1 MKPRIENFEQLSS
14 GLLVPRG
21 LGSELGRAAGR
32 PTDHPNTLA
41 LQDIARR
48 HKARSS
54 QALWDELIY
63 EQVGSG
69 PTLTAAAE
77 ALLVSDVSIPPAYM
91 VAKRILCVRI
101 FGKASNAVTT
111 PGTLTLRIRWG
122 GLAGVVLVASN
133 AMTQNVIVQTDK
145 TWFAEADIQCL
156 TEGATGTFLT
166 CGRIVRGN
174 QAAAAVADMVPDMWP
189 AASLAPVTVDT
200 TILKLLS
207 ITAQPSLATAS
218 ITCMGYQLY
227 SRS

>member
-1 MKPRIENFEQLSS
+1 MRSTMEQFERNKA
-14 GLLVPRG
+14 GLYVPRDP
-21 LGSELGRAAGR
+21 A
-32 PTDHPNTLA
+32 LA
-41 LQDIARR
+41 EAMRIA
-48 HKARSS
+48 KKWDVQGS

-69 PTLTAAAE
+69 PTLVAAAE

-91 VAKRILCVRI
+91 VAKRIICARL
-101 FGKASNAVTT
+101 FGKASNVVTT
-111 PGTLTLRIRWG
+111 PGTLTLRVRWG
-122 GLAGVVLVASN
+122 GLAGVVLAASA

-145 TWFAEADIQCL
+145 TWFAEIDIQCL
-156 TEGATGTFLT
+156 TEGLTGTFLS

-174 QAAAAVADMVPDMWP
+174 QAAAAVADMTPDMWP
-189 AASLAPVTVDT
+189 PASLAPVVVDT